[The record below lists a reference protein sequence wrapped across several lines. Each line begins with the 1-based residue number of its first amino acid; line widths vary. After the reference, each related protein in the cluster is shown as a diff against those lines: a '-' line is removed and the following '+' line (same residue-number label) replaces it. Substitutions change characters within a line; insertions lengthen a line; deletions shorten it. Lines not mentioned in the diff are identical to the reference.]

1 MEGGIGL
8 GRRAFIFPGQGAQ
21 YTGMGKD
28 FYEGF
33 QTAREV
39 FDIAREASGL
49 DVAQLVFS
57 GDERLNITEYTQIAM
72 LTVEVAVLKV
82 LEEKGLAADCC
93 AGLSLGEYGA
103 LAAARV
109 MELPDLFHL
118 IRRRG
123 IYMQEAYPTGGAM
136 TAVLGLEA
144 DVVREICAAQEGIV
158 AVANDNCP
166 GQVVIS
172 GEEKAVEAAA
182 AALTAAGA
190 RRCVPLKVS
199 GPFYSVLLAGAG
211 EKLAGELESVEVKD
225 PVIPYLCNVEAAPV
239 TEKSRVRELLAK
251 QVSGTVRWRET
262 MERMLSEGVDSF
274 VEIGP
279 GKTLS
284 GFLKKIDKTVKVWN
298 VETVEDMNRLFSELT
313 Q

>member
-172 GEEKAVEAAA
+172 GEEKAVEAFAA
-182 AALTAAGA
+182 
-190 RRCVPLKVS
+190 
-199 GPFYSVLLAGAG
+199 
-211 EKLAGELESVEVKD
+211 
-225 PVIPYLCNVEAAPV
+225 
-239 TEKSRVRELLAK
+239 
-251 QVSGTVRWRET
+251 
-262 MERMLSEGVDSF
+262 
-274 VEIGP
+274 
-279 GKTLS
+279 
-284 GFLKKIDKTVKVWN
+284 LKKIWP
-298 VETVEDMNRLFSELT
+298 ETFISCTGVD
-313 Q
+313 

>member
-182 AALTAAGA
+182 AALT
-190 RRCVPLKVS
+190 VS
-199 GPFYSVLLAGAG
+199 GPFHSVLLAGAG